1 MISGKINI
9 RPIYREEWSIAMGI
23 AWRTFLKY
31 EADVYTPEGVRNF
44 YKFVTDEVL
53 HRMFLMGEYQVFGAY
68 EGDGHM
74 VGMLGLR
81 NRNHISL
88 LFVEEAYHRQGVAR
102 SLMQYVF
109 EYLLSEVG
117 GVSAVTV
124 NSSPYAVGFYHK
136 LGFKDLQPETMADGI
151 RYTPMTFTI

>member
-1 MISGKINI
+1 
-9 RPIYREEWSIAMGI
+9 
-23 AWRTFLKY
+23 
-31 EADVYTPEGVRNF
+31 
-44 YKFVTDEVL
+44 
-53 HRMFLMGEYQVFGAY
+53 
-68 EGDGHM
+68 M

-102 SLMQYVF
+102 SLMKYVF

-124 NSSPYAVGFYHK
+124 NSSPYAVGCYHK
-136 LGFKDLQPETMADGI
+136 LGFKDLQPETTADGI
-151 RYTPMTFTI
+151 SYTPMAFTI